1 MVVLPSAY
9 LPPVSWF
16 ASVVRGELVFIE
28 QHENYQKQTIRNRCT
43 IDSPNGAL
51 HLSIPVDRST
61 FIGGKCPMKDV
72 KISAHTDWRRQH
84 WYAIETTYFNSP
96 FFEYLQD
103 DFRPF
108 YEREWTFLI
117 DFNEALIYKC
127 VELLDIQPKISRT
140 EEYKGISAF
149 SPTLTSL
156 PSSPSFPSLSSLP
169 PSSPCSPLSSS
180 PLCSPLPPCSSLSPS
195 SPPLPPVKPYY
206 QVFQHKHGFIPDLS
220 IIDLIFNMGNES
232 ILALTN

>member
-1 MVVLPSAY
+1 MIILPSAY

-16 ASVVRGELVFIE
+16 ASLVRGEPIFIE

-43 IDSPNGAL
+43 IDSPNGPMN
-51 HLSIPVDRST
+51 LSIPIDRST
-61 FIGGKCPMKDV
+61 FVSGKCLMKDV
-72 KISAHTDWRRQH
+72 KISTHTDWRRQH

-108 YEREWTFLI
+108 YNREWRFLM

-127 VELLDIQPKISRT
+127 IELLDIHPQIGRT
-140 EEYKGISAF
+140 KEYTGINYSVQSEPF
-149 SPTLTSL
+149 
-156 PSSPSFPSLSSLP
+156 
-169 PSSPCSPLSSS
+169 
-180 PLCSPLPPCSSLSPS
+180 
-195 SPPLPPVKPYY
+195 KPYY
-206 QVFQHKHGFIPDLS
+206 QVFQHKHGFLGDLS

>member
-1 MVVLPSAY
+1 MTVLPSAY

-16 ASVVRGELVFIE
+16 ASVVRGEPIFIE

-51 HLSIPVDRST
+51 CLSIPIDRST
-61 FIGGKCPMKDV
+61 FTGGKCQMKDV
-72 KISAHTDWRRQH
+72 KISTHSDWQRQH

-108 YEREWTFLI
+108 YEREWTFLM
-117 DFNEALIYKC
+117 DLNEALIYKC
-127 VELLDIQPKISRT
+127 IELLDFRPEIGRTAEYIGAAPFVQP
-140 EEYKGISAF
+140 E
-149 SPTLTSL
+149 
-156 PSSPSFPSLSSLP
+156 
-169 PSSPCSPLSSS
+169 PL
-180 PLCSPLPPCSSLSPS
+180 
-195 SPPLPPVKPYY
+195 KPYY